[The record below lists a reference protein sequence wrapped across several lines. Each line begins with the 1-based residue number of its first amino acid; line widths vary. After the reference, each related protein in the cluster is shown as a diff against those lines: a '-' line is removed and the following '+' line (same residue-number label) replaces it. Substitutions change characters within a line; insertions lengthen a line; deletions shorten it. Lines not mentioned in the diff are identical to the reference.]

1 MLLLSLQYFSSA
13 EMLERHKN
21 DCFEINGKQMNK
33 MSKKG
38 GTAKFKKKLE
48 RLEKLFNKEL
58 P

>member
-1 MLLLSLQYFSSA
+1 MSLQYFSSA

-38 GTAKFKKKLE
+38 GTAKLKKKLE